1 VGNREK
7 LLATAKRLIAEKGYG
22 DITARD
28 LVNESGTNLASI
40 GYHFGSKEGLL
51 TEAMLDSFGHE
62 DDGLGGL
69 ISSGPAGQDAS
80 TAAHGAGAD
89 AEGHAAADQLAGQ
102 DPGER
107 LANLLDVLAEV
118 FRADPRR
125 TTASIEAFAR
135 APHSPEVKERL
146 AAVYQQYRRQMAAAV
161 LGEEVEDLDPDV
173 AHRVGSLTLALI
185 DGLALQ
191 ALLDPGQTPEG
202 KEILAALDLLRPR
215 ETPVRVSRGPGAP

>member
-1 VGNREK
+1 MGNREK

-62 DDGLGGL
+62 DEGLGGL
-69 ISSGPAGQDAS
+69 ISPGPAGRDAG
-80 TAAHGAGAD
+80 TAAQGAAARGTAAQGPAAD
-89 AEGHAAADQLAGQ
+89 RERVAADQLAGQ
-102 DPGER
+102 DPSER

-146 AAVYQQYRRQMAAAV
+146 AAVYEQYRRQMAAAV
-161 LGEEVEDLDPDV
+161 LGEEVDDLDPDV
-173 AHRVGSLTLALI
+173 AHRVGSLALALI

-191 ALLDPGQTPEG
+191 ALLDPDRTPEG
-202 KEILAALDLLRPR
+202 KEILAALALLRPR
-215 ETPVRVSRGPGAP
+215 Q

>member
-1 VGNREK
+1 MGNREK

-62 DDGLGGL
+62 DEGIERLVGAAVDGGG
-69 ISSGPAGQDAS
+69 
-80 TAAHGAGAD
+80 AAH
-89 AEGHAAADQLAGQ
+89 QLAGR

-161 LGEEVEDLDPDV
+161 LGAEVDDLDPQV
-173 AHRVGSLTLALI
+173 AHRVGSLALALI

-191 ALLDPGQTPEG
+191 ALLDPGQTPDG
-202 KEILAALDLLRPR
+202 KDILAALDLLRPAK
-215 ETPVRVSRGPGAP
+215 RG